1 MISSPI
7 NNTGPPASSFNNSVP
22 YPPTPTTSLRPKK
35 KGNSDRYG
43 IGILLTEPK
52 GRDGGLG
59 RVLGALLDLAL
70 GLAAA
75 RVLVLG
81 ELGVS
86 PPLFQRLRLFF
97 VVLAS

>member
-1 MISSPI
+1 M
-7 NNTGPPASSFNNSVP
+7 
-22 YPPTPTTSLRPKK
+22 
-35 KGNSDRYG
+35 
-43 IGILLTEPK
+43 LTEPK